1 MPFYITEWLT
11 YSLLD
16 GAIKG
21 TWLIGATKGTWW
33 IGSTVPKAI
42 NSNHLCAYMP
52 TLTRGSYCNRGI
64 RHTYSL
70 LSSANS
76 IRNFSKW
83 TWLIIST
90 VPIVWCDSVVWWCG
104 SMMRSNGVM
113 RRCGS
118 TVWFDCVMR
127 RCGSTVYVMVWFDGV
142 VRQSPP
148 PTQISNKKGN
158 IQTKVWH
165 LYWYVE

>member
-70 LSSANS
+70 PSSANS

-83 TWLIIST
+83 TWLILSNT
-90 VPIVWCDSVVWWCG
+90 VPIAWYDGAVLWRNSRMWSNSVIWQPDVILWKEPDG
-104 SMMRSNGVM
+104 SDLQYQKLQIL
-113 RRCGS
+113 
-118 TVWFDCVMR
+118 TVFALLCL
-127 RCGSTVYVMVWFDGV
+127 
-142 VRQSPP
+142 P
-148 PTQISNKKGN
+148 
-158 IQTKVWH
+158 
-165 LYWYVE
+165 